1 MFKCLSKRAKNALQ
15 FLFWFYLFT
24 YVPIIPAYY
33 IMSLKG
39 VLGLFALVYVALS
52 MFLIFKIYISFEK
65 YKNMKK
71 SIIAM

>member
-1 MFKCLSKRAKNALQ
+1 MFKCLSKRAKNALE

-24 YVPIIPAYY
+24 YVPIIPAYF

-39 VLGLFALVYVALS
+39 VLGLLALVYVALS
-52 MFLIFKIYISFEK
+52 ISLIFKIYINFEK

-71 SIIAM
+71 TVVAM